1 LERAVPKLKA
11 KKLNMQPGDAAEYEA
26 EARAYFDSLR
36 QPFEQTLSATQTDR
50 PRIVMRIIMVVGLV
64 VAADFPLLSPRIV
77 NFFFHQNT
85 WTVFGQAYPI
95 TEIAGY
101 VLAWCFISSFVLVL
115 GGLGVAQ
122 TIEMNRAQ
130 RPLSKDVMVFVLS
143 YAIVR
148 ELDSFERSKLPHHQQ
163 RATELWTKML
173 TYLRWRF
180 HGISAD
186 TAHFHKLP
194 TSDYDVA
201 PNTED
206 FAKALN
212 WQEVRVPEYEVIVA
226 LNRVHQKI
234 SPRLKNGNDIPKLK
248 VVFQALGNFFYTTV
262 VERREGEASWGYDEL
277 QRAAGILTRM
287 PSIPKRGAPSRLSSL
302 FSLQVFTHPNI
313 AVAIFACWV
322 VVAIIFALLVVTVF
336 RFFPTMTL
344 NSQSLATLI
353 TASAAAAIAVVG
365 LSRKKS

>member
-1 LERAVPKLKA
+1 
-11 KKLNMQPGDAAEYEA
+11 MG
-26 EARAYFDSLR
+26 
-36 QPFEQTLSATQTDR
+36 
-50 PRIVMRIIMVVGLV
+50 
-64 VAADFPLLSPRIV
+64 
-77 NFFFHQNT
+77 
-85 WTVFGQAYPI
+85 VFI
-95 TEIAGY
+95 FTI
-101 VLAWCFISSFVLVL
+101 FVH
-115 GGLGVAQ
+115 GVAQ
-122 TIEMNRAQ
+122 TIELNRAET
-130 RPLSKDVMVFVLS
+130 PLSKGVMVFALS

-180 HGISAD
+180 HGITAD

-201 PNTED
+201 PNTER

-226 LNRVHQKI
+226 LNKVHQKI
-234 SPRLKNGNDIPKLK
+234 SPRVKNRIDIQKLK
-248 VVFQALGNFFYTTV
+248 VIFQALGNFFYTTV
-262 VERREGEASWGYDEL
+262 VEGREGEASWGYGEL
-277 QRAAGILTRM
+277 QRAAGILSRM
-287 PSIPKRGAPSRLSSL
+287 PAIPEPAAPSRLRSL

-313 AVAIFACWV
+313 VVAVFACWL
-322 VVAIIFALLVVTVF
+322 VVAIIFALLVVTAF

-353 TASAAAAIAVVG
+353 TASAATAIAVVG